1 MFNTAFSLRS
11 LLKLSILS
19 VPLFLQQK
27 SFQCSFWSKKKP
39 NNIEERLYFQQI
51 NSNKPCEDRYDYRQ
65 LKNINAYAA
74 AVYDGHGGWQVV
86 NIIVYLSLNCVEKC
100 YFSTLTNVFKK
111 TNKNIQTM
119 KNN

>member
-1 MFNTAFSLRS
+1 MAFSFRS

-27 SFQCSFWSKKKP
+27 SFQCGFWSKKKP
-39 NNIEERLYFQQI
+39 NNIEERLFFQQI

-86 NIIVYLSLNCVEKC
+86 IIVAYLSLNCVEKC
-100 YFSTLTNVFKK
+100 YFNILTNAYKK
-111 TNKNIQTM
+111 INRSIQTM